1 MKERRKRREEE
12 KGELVNKYK
21 KRVVYISQDRK
32 KRGGEKEGEWKN
44 IKNMQKDYKI
54 RYK

>member
-32 KRGGEKEGEWKN
+32 KRGEEKDGEMEEYQEYAEGL
-44 IKNMQKDYKI
+44 
-54 RYK
+54 